1 MTFDGV
7 ILYKVSKTLTKIQ
20 NASLRQVY
28 QKDRWNFFFK
38 FRSGMLQISLHPE
51 WTFLVFRER
60 FTPGASDSSNFL
72 QFLRSRLTGAVLRN
86 IKQHGMDRVLSL
98 DFERKTPFGER
109 EEYRLIVELMGPNS
123 NIIVTDALGKILQLL
138 KPRVTKNRTLLP
150 GAQYIFPDKKGVLIT
165 DLTKESLE
173 SLIKNST
180 GNIEIAIIK
189 NIQGISRKTVRKIF
203 ELFELNPGEL
213 ESRDNNAV
221 LSLWKAFEMLKK
233 ELENDDVYIIRC
245 DDLTELSL
253 LPDKRCPCEKKPVN
267 IAIMTVI
274 ESSRLHREIE
284 SKRATLLKR
293 LQKEIDKLEKLRD
306 KLLKEKSQVEDYE
319 DYRHWAELLTA
330 NLYRLKEKKETVVL
344 EDWNTGEKVEIKL
357 DSRFTP
363 AQNAQSFFKYYEKAK
378 RKIKQV
384 EKRLSELEKKL
395 GYFLE
400 LKEILLLAE
409 DEKDFAAVKEEM
421 IHNGLIKESR
431 KRNKKTAVSGP
442 KIFNMN
448 GWTYLVGRNNLQNDL
463 LRKQAARNDVWFHA
477 RNIPGA
483 HVILKVS
490 GKKPSE
496 REYLY
501 GAALAARFS
510 KARYSKKVEVDYTEV
525 KNLWKPKGFAPG
537 RVLYRD
543 FNTITVDPEILDV
556 GEVKEE

>member
-7 ILYKVSKTLTKIQ
+7 ILYKVSKTMTKIQ
-20 NASLRQVY
+20 NESLRQVY

-38 FRSGMLQISLHPE
+38 FRSGMFQISLHPE

-60 FTPGASDSSNFL
+60 FTPGTSDSSKFL
-72 QFLRSRLTGAVLRN
+72 QFLRSRLTGAVLRS
-86 IKQHGMDRVLSL
+86 IEQHGMDRILSL
-98 DFERKTPFGER
+98 DFEKKTPFGEK
-109 EEYRLIVELMGPNS
+109 EAYRLIVELMGPNS
-123 NIIVTDALGKILQLL
+123 NIIVTGASGIILQSF

-150 GAQYIFPDKKGVLIT
+150 GARYIFPDKNGVLIT

-173 SLIKNST
+173 SLIKNYS
-180 GNIEIAIIK
+180 GNIETAIIK
-189 NIQGISRKTVRKIF
+189 NIQGISRKTIRKIF

-213 ESRDNNAV
+213 ESRNGSAII
-221 LSLWKAFEMLKK
+221 SLWKVFETLKK
-233 ELENDDVYIIRC
+233 ELENEDVYVIHR
-245 DDLTELSL
+245 DDSSEISL
-253 LPDKRCPCEKKPVN
+253 LPDKRYPCEKESVN
-267 IAIMTVI
+267 TAIMMVI

-284 SKRATLLKR
+284 SKRALLLKK
-293 LQKEIDKLEKLRD
+293 LQKEIGKLEKLRD
-306 KLLKEKSQVEDYE
+306 KLLREKSQVEDYE
-319 DYRHWAELLTA
+319 DYRRRAELLTA
-330 NLYRLKEKKETVVL
+330 NLYRLNEKRETVVL
-344 EDWNTGEKVEIKL
+344 EDWNTGEEIEIKL

-384 EKRLSELEKKL
+384 EKRLDELEKKL
-395 GYFLE
+395 GYFLD

-409 DEKDFAAVKEEM
+409 DEKDFDAVKEEM
-421 IHNGLIKESR
+421 VHTGLIKESR
-431 KRNKKTAVSGP
+431 KRNKKPPISGP
-442 KIFNMN
+442 RIFNIN
-448 GWTYLVGRNNLQNDL
+448 GWTYLIGRNNLQNDL
-463 LRKQAARNDVWFHA
+463 LRKQAARNDIWFHA

-490 GKKPSE
+490 GRKPSE

-525 KNLWKPKGFAPG
+525 KNLWKPKGFALG

-543 FNTITVDPEILDV
+543 FKTITVDPETLDV